1 MAKFFETFEVIE
13 SDGAWIRGPQPV
25 DMPGRG
31 LVTAMV
37 DACAPAERLAPG
49 DYPLGESVYPF
60 AIIANDIVPTRCSP
74 EDIIDTD
81 RAEVV
86 RATEYHV
93 TRAMWEGVPDVPN
106 YDMYLTHADVTT
118 VPSGAT
124 YAETLAAVLKKAYDD
139 RPGIQPVVH
148 LGFLAA
154 QALQFGLNNLG
165 VPYVV
170 AQGYPVDAVAV
181 TGKVRIHLSSITSV
195 TDVRASDNRRE
206 IEFTRFAQVE
216 FDTTSA
222 VRATTT

>member
-13 SDGAWIRGPQPV
+13 SDGPWVRGPHPV

-31 LVTAMV
+31 LATAMV
-37 DACAPAERLAPG
+37 DVCAPAVRPG
-49 DYPLGESVYPF
+49 PEDYPLGEDVHPF

-86 RATEYHV
+86 RATEYYV
-93 TRAMWEGVPDVPN
+93 TKAVWSGVTGVSN
-106 YDMYLTHADVTT
+106 YDMFLTHPDVTT
-118 VPSGAT
+118 VARGAN
-124 YAETLAAVLKKAYDD
+124 YAETLASVLTTAYEN
-139 RPGIQPVVH
+139 RPGIRPTVH

-165 VPYVV
+165 LPYVV
-170 AQGYPVDAVAV
+170 AQGYPADAVAV
-181 TGKVRIHLSSITSV
+181 TGPVRVLLSSITTV
-195 TDVRASDNRRE
+195 TDVRKTDNRRE

-222 VRATTT
+222 VRAI